1 MLIVKFQH
9 TALYNKHSGRWFLV
23 LYCYKLSC
31 YCFTIQCALS
41 DGTVVHLFSRDSGAY
56 LHLGDDGT
64 LTAKQG
70 TTDKRSELC
79 MSMSVGV

>member
-1 MLIVKFQH
+1 MVGGSIL
-9 TALYNKHSGRWFLV
+9 FLF
-23 LYCYKLSC
+23 
-31 YCFTIQCALS
+31 CFTIQCALS
-41 DGTVVHLFSRDSGAY
+41 EGAVVHLFSRDSGAY

-79 MSMSVGV
+79 VYTSVCVLLS